1 MTYRDLRADIA
12 GNSGVRVGK
21 PELQLTNCWR
31 LIMDKAE
38 SFKFQGDPGTKGPP
52 QYCEIHFQKLDRDPT
67 ITIRESNK
75 PMILVERGKGNIL
88 KYHKR
93 LHSF

>member
-1 MTYRDLRADIA
+1 MVKGTSA
-12 GNSGVRVGK
+12 GVGK

-38 SFKFQGDPGTKGPP
+38 SFKCQGDPGTKGPP
-52 QYCEIHFQKLDRDPT
+52 QYCEIYFQKLDRDPT